1 MNIHSNFKDHVCR
14 FVVSAGIISLAM
26 PAMPNPIP
34 LAKNSIMPEIFFL
47 TAFAILLEVMC
58 INLVLRRS
66 RRPSFFIL
74 WLIGMHLI
82 TYPSFWGLLW
92 LLQDMRPA
100 FATAIGEGLVV
111 SIEGGVIYLIC
122 LFVASARPQLPSP
135 SLAKCWMA
143 SFIGNPPVRFGGRGE
158 VPFLIPTPIGL
169 GQMHVARNFEGSLAL
184 AAMLH
189 IPCTISPKN
198 ARSSWNNKHFDK
210 PRSKRFPKS
219 HPKKLNGR
227 RPFNKE
233 YTYE

>member
-82 TYPSFWGLLW
+82 TYPSFLGFLW

-111 SIEGGVIYLIC
+111 LIEGGVIYLIC

-135 SLAKCWMA
+135 SLAKCWLHLSA
-143 SFIGNPPVRFGGRGE
+143 IRPSGLEGGVRFHSSSLPLSDLAKGTLPE
-158 VPFLIPTPIGL
+158 VL
-169 GQMHVARNFEGSLAL
+169 
-184 AAMLH
+184 
-189 IPCTISPKN
+189 K
-198 ARSSWNNKHFDK
+198 ARSQLRRAAHSAHNQAREREVIAEQKAFRQI
-210 PRSKRFPKS
+210 PEQTI
-219 HPKKLNGR
+219 PKKPSERIERKKPIQQGIHL
-227 RPFNKE
+227 
-233 YTYE
+233 